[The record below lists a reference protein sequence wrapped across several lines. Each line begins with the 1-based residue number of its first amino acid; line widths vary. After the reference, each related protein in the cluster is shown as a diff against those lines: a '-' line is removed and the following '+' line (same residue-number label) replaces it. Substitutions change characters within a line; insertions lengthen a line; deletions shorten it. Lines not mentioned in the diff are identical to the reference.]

1 VAYSLTSANNFTQT
15 DPTSRTIVTPD
26 CVSTYYD
33 SYNTISGNIITTKHS
48 NIIPNTNYRRLER
61 KEEQTKFKAQ

>member
-15 DPTSRTIVTPD
+15 DPGSSTIVLTN

-48 NIIPNTNYRRLER
+48 NIIPNTNYRRLE
-61 KEEQTKFKAQ
+61 KAQ